1 MELPDLR
8 PSRLFAAARSAL
20 SAKPASIRAAPA
32 PGRESITI
40 YGADGE
46 PAATLDF
53 ATVQDAWI
61 GTVLGAFP
69 DAERIGVIAPTS
81 AEGIGFWKAV
91 LLAGKTPIMLQYP
104 TPKLSRTYWQREIG
118 NAVTTL
124 GVEAVA
130 YWGPLADPKLS
141 IPQMDLTAAPGARAV
156 PPVRQFA
163 EGRMTQLSS
172 GTTGFRKGVGLSIA
186 DVVAHVNDYNQVL
199 QLGPDD
205 CIVSWLP
212 LYHDMGFIAA
222 FLMPMMLDVR
232 LVLVDPVTWTRRPE
246 LLFELIERHRGTLC
260 FMPNFGF
267 EVMARRAKGRS
278 DDLSSMRRWV
288 SCSEPTR
295 IDSMRKFTDATRV
308 DETNLS
314 NCYAMAENIFA
325 VTQST
330 GLSTRRFGNVEAVS
344 CGPAIPGVSMK
355 IVDGEVWVRSPY
367 SLRAYEGG
375 QAIIDDEGFYPTGD
389 VGEVVD
395 DQLYIL
401 GRKRDVMIHAGRKIV
416 LSDVDHEVGRLVP
429 GSAGRIATVS
439 SYNELLGTDD
449 PVCLIED
456 DRYWR
461 KNRETDTV
469 AAMRSEAGLEQGR
482 IEFVAPGFIT
492 KTSSGKINRVLTGDH
507 WSDMRAWRTGTR
519 KTKRGGIDGLRGEIL
534 EMFPGITP
542 NVAFGRQLDSLGLV
556 NISLLLG
563 EYGIE
568 NAASLSLNTLRLS
581 ETTRD
586 DQATGSVIKI
596 VSMFDGDWLMNIMEP
611 VLSTLGTRL
620 GVSIHYEHVCCPPA
634 PILLSDLT
642 FEEQF
647 AVRDGREGVY
657 DGFSSALRAIR
668 SADLIITDDLVQMGW
683 PAVND
688 THYPRLSHRFEAG
701 VLSENLCVRWARY
714 SERNHLVATELVAS
728 SDITPSSTIM
738 AMDDIEDY
746 LGVPILR
753 VALTK
758 QFSEHTLNWPVR
770 HLKDCVSL
778 LVRTGDPEINYD
790 VLKQDMF
797 AALVEKCKSIRPK
810 EGIAQNLWHASD
822 QPHWCSWLVNPAL
835 VDYVLDRYDSFLV
848 LGKPGSV
855 PYLSREADRRGK
867 LLTFRSDLLCPS
879 GDYECVLQTGSWG
892 RPTTDKP
899 VFPIMK
905 PGWGDQPFNVPDSV
919 RDAAPSATLHALL
932 SDRLPAM

>member
-1 MELPDLR
+1 MELSDLR
-8 PSRLFAAARSAL
+8 LSRLFAAARSSL
-20 SAKPASIRAAPA
+20 SAKPAPVPPA
-32 PGRESITI
+32 FRRELITI
-40 YGADGE
+40 HGANGE
-46 PAATLDF
+46 PGVTLDF
-53 ATVQDAWI
+53 ATIQEAWI
-61 GTVLGAFP
+61 GRVLDAFP

-104 TPKLSRTYWQREIG
+104 TPKLSRVYWQREIA
-118 NAVTTL
+118 NAVATL

-130 YWGPLADPKLS
+130 YWGLLADPKLS
-141 IPQMDLTAAPGARAV
+141 IPQMDLTAAPGSRAV
-156 PPVRQFA
+156 PSVRAFSD
-163 EGRMTQLSS
+163 GRMTQLSS
-172 GTTGFRKGVGLSIA
+172 GTTGFRKGVALSIP

-246 LLFELIERHRGTLC
+246 MLFELIERHRGTHC

-267 EVMARRAKGRS
+267 EVMARRAKGRN

-295 IDSMRKFTDATRV
+295 VDSMRKFTDAARV
-308 DETNLS
+308 DEANLS

-330 GLSTRRFGNVEAVS
+330 GLSTRRFGNIEAVS
-344 CGPAIPGVSMK
+344 CGPAIPGVSVK
-355 IVDGEVWVRSPY
+355 TVDGEVWVRSPY

-375 QAIIDDEGFYPTGD
+375 QAIVDDEGYYPTGD

-439 SYNELLGTDD
+439 TYNELLGTDD

-456 DRYWR
+456 HRYWR
-461 KNRETDTV
+461 KNRDTGTLT
-469 AAMRSEAGLEQGR
+469 AMRSEAGLEQGR

-492 KTSSGKINRVLTGDH
+492 KTSSGKINRALTGDH
-507 WSDMRAWRTGTR
+507 WADMRAWRKGDR
-519 KTKRGGIDGLRGEIL
+519 KTTRGGIDGLRSEIL
-534 EMFPGITP
+534 EMFPGIAS

-568 NAASLSLNTLRLS
+568 DAESLSLNMLRLS

-586 DQATGSVIKI
+586 DQVAGPVIKI
-596 VSMFDGDWLMNIMEP
+596 VSMFDGDKLMKIMIP

-634 PILLSDLT
+634 PILLSDMI

-657 DGFSSALRAIR
+657 DGFSSALHAIR
-668 SADLIITDDLVQMGW
+668 SADLIIADDLVQMGW

-688 THYPRLSHRFEAG
+688 THYPRLSHRFQPEI
-701 VLSENLCVRWARY
+701 LSENLCVRWARY
-714 SERNHLVATELVAS
+714 SERNHLIAAELIAS
-728 SDITPSSTIM
+728 EDITPASTVM
-738 AMDDIEDY
+738 ALDDIEDY

-758 QFSEHTLNWPVR
+758 QFSAHTSNWPVR
-770 HLKDCVSL
+770 HLRDCVAL
-778 LVRTGDPEINYD
+778 LVQTSDAKIDYD
-790 VLKQDMF
+790 TLKQDMF
-797 AALVEKCKSIRPK
+797 TALVEKCKSIIPK
-810 EGIAQNLWHASD
+810 KGTAQNIWHTSD
-822 QPHWCSWLVNPAL
+822 QHHWCSWLVNPQL
-835 VDYVLDRYDSFLV
+835 VDYVLDRYESFLV
-848 LGKPGSV
+848 LGKPGSI

-867 LLTFRSDLLCPS
+867 LLNFRSDLLCPP

-892 RPTTDKP
+892 MPTTDKP
-899 VFPIMK
+899 VFPLMN
-905 PGWGDQPFNVPDSV
+905 PGWGDRPFNIPDSV
-919 RDAAPSATLHALL
+919 RNAAPSNTLRALL